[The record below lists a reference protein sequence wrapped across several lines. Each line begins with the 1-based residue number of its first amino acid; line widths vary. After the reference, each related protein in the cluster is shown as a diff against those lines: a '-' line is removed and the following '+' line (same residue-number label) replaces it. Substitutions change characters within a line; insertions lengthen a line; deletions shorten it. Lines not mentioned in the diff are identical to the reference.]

1 MPQNLCFDIGIFSLK
16 TKQVT
21 TCELESKQPKVGCRL
36 WLRSSSFSV
45 FRQEIEKDR
54 KTYITYVQKYLS
66 WRGLAERTRYKSTTT
81 FRCIYVNICLF
92 IFYSVSPESL
102 WRKLE
107 FGENSTGKYS
117 EKILLLLTER
127 SPFLV
132 SWHAWLFAVNKGI
145 FLRISLLFLGL
156 LFWRLQKLR
165 NHM

>member
-1 MPQNLCFDIGIFSLK
+1 MSTIMPQNLCFDIGIFSLK

-92 IFYSVSPESL
+92 FLFSVAWISL
-102 WRKLE
+102 
-107 FGENSTGKYS
+107 
-117 EKILLLLTER
+117 EKIRVWWKFYWQIFWENITIIDGKK
-127 SPFLV
+127 PFFGV
-132 SWHAWLFAVNKGI
+132 MTCMIICCK
-145 FLRISLLFLGL
+145 
-156 LFWRLQKLR
+156 
-165 NHM
+165 